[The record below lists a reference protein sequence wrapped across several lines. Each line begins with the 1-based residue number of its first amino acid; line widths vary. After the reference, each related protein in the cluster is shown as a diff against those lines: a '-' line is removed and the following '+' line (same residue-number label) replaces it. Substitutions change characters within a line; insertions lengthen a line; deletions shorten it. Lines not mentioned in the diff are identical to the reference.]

1 MRPYHTAGRRNTKP
15 PESLPVASLGTS
27 SSESLQIGPIVMSEE
42 RLCSAAEAKK
52 NPRQVP
58 KSKESSPDRSS
69 LSGRTVNP
77 SPALTAPK
85 SLSTSCQKPLANLSK
100 NCHKFSGGVEI
111 GRRARFRIAKSS
123 ISKRSF
129 SFQKRTDLRGENA
142 IFNYQ
147 SRVDDRFDRAVWN
160 RCVSCNCICD

>member
-1 MRPYHTAGRRNTKP
+1 MRPHHTPGQRNTKP
-15 PESLPVASLGTS
+15 PESLPVASLGIS
-27 SSESLQIGPIVMSEE
+27 ISDSLQIGPIVMSEE

-69 LSGRTVNP
+69 LSRRTVNP

-100 NCHKFSGGVEI
+100 NLSQISGGVEI

-123 ISKRSF
+123 ISKDRF
-129 SFQKRTDLRGENA
+129 SFQKTIDLREKNA
-142 IFNYQ
+142 IFQ
-147 SRVDDRFDRAVWN
+147 LSEPRRRP
-160 RCVSCNCICD
+160 I